1 MNLDLRTVTGDFGL
15 PVDTGDVVAPA
26 ADDVYELT
34 AEVWSSLLGN
44 AIPLLSR
51 PVPPGT
57 PFDPAGAWSAS
68 VSVSGGWHG
77 MVTVELTEYAARTLT
92 RAMLALPDETPD
104 DELGDA
110 DVADAVG
117 ELVNMVGGNVKSLMP
132 GPSTLSLPAVA
143 AGRAAFPSEVHEVA
157 RVDVTWAG
165 EPVRVGVHVP
175 TGESNR

>member
-1 MNLDLRTVTGDFGL
+1 MNLDLRPGGLGDLGN
-15 PVDTGDVVAPA
+15 VVAPA
-26 ADDVYELT
+26 ADDVHGVT
-34 AEVWSSLLGN
+34 AEVWSSLLGE
-44 AIPLLSR
+44 AIPLIPR

-57 PFDPAGAWSAS
+57 PFDPGSWSAS
-68 VSVSGGWHG
+68 VSVNGGWQG

-92 RAMLALPDETPD
+92 RAMLALPDESPD

-117 ELVNMVGGNVKSLMP
+117 ELVNMVGGNIKSLMP
-132 GPSTLSLPAVA
+132 GPSALSLPSVA
-143 AGRAAFPSEVHEVA
+143 AGRAAFPSEVIEVA

-175 TGESNR
+175 TGENNR

>member
-1 MNLDLRTVTGDFGL
+1 MNLDLVNA
-15 PVDTGDVVAPA
+15 APA
-26 ADDVYELT
+26 AADVHDVT
-34 AEVWSSLLGN
+34 AEVWSSLLGEG
-44 AIPLLSR
+44 IPLLSR
-51 PVPPGT
+51 EVPPGT
-57 PFDPAGAWSAS
+57 PFDPVGVWSAS
-68 VSVSGGWHG
+68 VSVSGGWSG
-77 MVTVELTEYAARTLT
+77 MVTVELTADVARTLT
-92 RAMLALPDETPD
+92 RTMLALPADVPD

-132 GPSTLSLPAVA
+132 GPSALSLPSVA

-175 TGESNR
+175 LAP